1 MHGSSGSRGLLVHLM
16 AGAALGAV
24 VVLVVW
30 IFSGGRPFGEVVGTS
45 DVSSPTTAAVKQ
57 TDVRS
62 RAAAPAGTD
71 ARLES
76 ELPAL
81 AARKAKAK
89 ARGAKRGGDS
99 IQFRKPAAK
108 RPAKAA
114 RDAAAKRRSRAKA
127 RSRKRQVVRVVAP
140 PTEAGGEDTP
150 VAAVPSPA
158 PAAAPAPVAKP
169 APAAKR
175 AKPRQPTYV
184 AGAGEG

>member
-1 MHGSSGSRGLLVHLM
+1 MLVHLM

-57 TDVRS
+57 TNVRS
-62 RAAAPAGTD
+62 RATGPTGTD

-76 ELPAL
+76 APPAL
-81 AARKAKAK
+81 ATRKAKRK
-89 ARGAKRGGDS
+89 SGGDAL
-99 IQFRKPAAK
+99 QFRKPAAK
-108 RPAKAA
+108 RAAKAE
-114 RDAAAKRRSRAKA
+114 RAAAERRRSRAKA
-127 RSRKRQVVRVVAP
+127 RARKRQVVRVVAP
-140 PTEAGGEDTP
+140 PADGEAGGEDTP

-158 PAAAPAPVAKP
+158 PSSAP
-169 APAAKR
+169 APAASPAPGSGGGKP

>member
-1 MHGSSGSRGLLVHLM
+1 MLVHLM

-45 DVSSPTTAAVKQ
+45 DVSSPTTAAVER
-57 TDVRS
+57 TDVQT
-62 RAAAPAGTD
+62 PAGTD

-76 ELPAL
+76 EPPML
-81 AARKAKAK
+81 AARKAKA
-89 ARGAKRGGDS
+89 AKVGGDA

-108 RPAKAA
+108 RSAKAA
-114 RDAAAKRRSRAKA
+114 RNGAAERRARAKA
-127 RSRKRQVVRVVAP
+127 RSRRRQAVRIVAP
-140 PTEAGGEDTP
+140 SADANAGGEDTP

-158 PAAAPAPVAKP
+158 PAAAAPPAAKP
-169 APAAKR
+169 APAKP
-175 AKPRQPTYV
+175 AKPRRPTYV

>member
-1 MHGSSGSRGLLVHLM
+1 MLVHLM

-24 VVLVVW
+24 VVLLVW

-45 DVSSPTTAAVKQ
+45 DVSSPTTTAVKRTNVQ
-57 TDVRS
+57 TG
-62 RAAAPAGTD
+62 APAPAGTE

-76 ELPAL
+76 APPAL

-89 ARGAKRGGDS
+89 SGSDAIR
-99 IQFRKPAAK
+99 FRKPAAK

-114 RDAAAKRRSRAKA
+114 RDAAEQRRSRAKA

-140 PTEAGGEDTP
+140 PSREDAGGEDAP
-150 VAAVPSPA
+150 VAAAPSPE
-158 PAAAPAPVAKP
+158 PTAAP
-169 APAAKR
+169 APAAKPAPVKPVKR
-175 AKPRQPTYV
+175 AKPRMPTYV

>member
-1 MHGSSGSRGLLVHLM
+1 MLVHLM

-45 DVSSPTTAAVKQ
+45 DVSAPTTAAVKQ

-71 ARLES
+71 ARLEP

-89 ARGAKRGGDS
+89 AKGGGDS

-114 RDAAAKRRSRAKA
+114 RDAAAAAKRRSRAKA

-140 PTEAGGEDTP
+140 PTDAGGEDTP

-158 PAAAPAPVAKP
+158 PAAAPAPVAKR
-169 APAAKR
+169 APAAKP

>member
-1 MHGSSGSRGLLVHLM
+1 MHGSSGSRGVLVHLM

-57 TDVRS
+57 TDVQP

-89 ARGAKRGGDS
+89 AGGDA

-114 RDAAAKRRSRAKA
+114 RDAAEKRRSRAKA

-140 PTEAGGEDTP
+140 PADADAGGEDT
-150 VAAVPSPA
+150 VAAVPSP
-158 PAAAPAPVAKP
+158 PPSAAPAPVAKP
-169 APAAKR
+169 APPAR
-175 AKPRQPTYV
+175 PAKPRQPTYV